1 MKKPILLFAF
11 AVSLSLP
18 LFSQTQSEPCGFDIW
33 MRHVH
38 HHQPQ
43 RAASIADDYR
53 FMLDNFTS
61 GQRDGVLQV
70 PVVFHIVHNN
80 ADQNLPDSVIF
91 SQIEVLNEDY
101 RRLNANASETR
112 DIFLP
117 VAADAEIEFYLAQE
131 DPNGNPTNG
140 IVRTETTRS
149 GFSLN
154 LFSQD
159 NTLDEVKSTETGG
172 SNAWDTERYLNIW
185 VCNIEAGLLGQI
197 FGLAYPPNG
206 VPNWPAGS
214 AEPSPDVSGVIVHY
228 TTVGR
233 NNPVAN
239 QDGIATNNL
248 GRTCTHEIGH
258 YFGLRHIWG
267 DGFFNGCSVDDG
279 LADTPNCAAASGQ
292 NCNFSANT
300 CTDAPVD
307 FPDMVENYM
316 DYSIES
322 CQNMFTQEQIDMM
335 RFALT
340 QFRPG
345 LLQNASSSPGERFS
359 AQLQLFPNPARD
371 VFNVQTLNGQMI
383 DAIELF
389 DISGKFL
396 MAKNEIQQNNFQ
408 ISVLGLKPGIYI
420 AKVYAAGSVA
430 NKKLVVK

>member
-1 MKKPILLFAF
+1 MKKPILAAFAF
-11 AVSLSLP
+11 CIAFP
-18 LFSQTQSEPCGFDIW
+18 LFSQNQNEPCGFDIW

-38 HHQPQ
+38 QHQPQ
-43 RAASIADDYR
+43 RASSIADDYR
-53 FMLDNFTS
+53 FMLSNFTS
-61 GQRDGVLQV
+61 GQRDEVLQV
-70 PVVFHIVHNN
+70 PVVFHIVYNN
-80 ADQNLPDSVIF
+80 DDQNLPDSVIF
-91 SQIEVLNEDY
+91 SQLEVLNEDY
-101 RRLNANASETR
+101 RRFNANASETR

-140 IVRTETTRS
+140 IVRTATSRS
-149 GFSLN
+149 GFTLD
-154 LFSQD
+154 LFSQE
-159 NTLDEVKSTETGG
+159 NTLDEVKSSLTDG
-172 SNAWDTERYLNIW
+172 SDAWDTERYLNIW

-206 VPNWPAGS
+206 VPNWPANS
-214 AEPSPDVSGVIVHY
+214 AEPTPEVSGVIVHY

-239 QDGIATNNL
+239 QDGVETNNM

-292 NCNFSANT
+292 NCNFNANT

-307 FPDMVENYM
+307 YPDMVENYM

-340 QFRPG
+340 EFRPG
-345 LLQNASSSPGERFS
+345 LLQNPASTAEERFS
-359 AQLQLFPNPARD
+359 AQLQLFPNPAHNM
-371 VFNVQTLNGQMI
+371 FNIQTLNGQLI

-389 DISGKFL
+389 DINGKL
-396 MAKNEIQQNNFQ
+396 LISRNEIQQNNFQ
-408 ISVLGLKPGIYI
+408 ISVQDLMSGVYV
-420 AKVYAAGSVA
+420 AKVYAAGNVA
-430 NKKLVVK
+430 NKKLVIR

>member
-1 MKKPILLFAF
+1 MKKPILAAFAF
-11 AVSLSLP
+11 CIALP
-18 LFSQTQSEPCGFDIW
+18 LFSQTQNEPCGFDIW
-33 MRHVH
+33 MRHTH
-38 HHQPQ
+38 EHQPQ

-53 FMLDNFTS
+53 YTLDNFTS
-61 GQRDGVLQV
+61 NQRDGILQV
-70 PVVFHIVHNN
+70 PVVFHIVYNN

-91 SQIEVLNEDY
+91 SQLEVLNEDY

-140 IVRTETTRS
+140 IVRHATARS
-149 GFSLN
+149 GFTLD
-154 LFSQD
+154 LFSQE
-159 NTLDEVKSTETGG
+159 NTLDEVKFSVSDG
-172 SNAWDTERYLNIW
+172 SDAWDTERYLNIW
-185 VCNIEAGLLGQI
+185 VCNIEAGFLGQI

-206 VPNWPAGS
+206 VPNWPDNS
-214 AEPSPDVSGVIVHY
+214 AEPTPEVSGVIVHY

-233 NNPVAN
+233 NNSVAD
-239 QDGIATNNL
+239 QDGVATNNT

-279 LADTPNCAAASGQ
+279 LADTPNCASASGQ
-292 NCNFSANT
+292 NCNFNSNT

-340 QFRPG
+340 EFRPG
-345 LLQNASSSPGERFS
+345 LLQNPSSVANDRFS
-359 AQLQLFPNPARD
+359 AQLQLFPNPAQ
-371 VFNVQTLNGQMI
+371 NVINFQTLNGQI
-383 DAIELF
+383 INSIELF
-389 DISGKFL
+389 DINGKL
-396 MAKNEIQQNNFQ
+396 VMTNNQ
-408 ISVLGLKPGIYI
+408 IEQSNVQVSVLGLNPGIYI
-420 AKVYAAGSVA
+420 AKVYANGNLA
-430 NKKLVVK
+430 NKKIVVQ